1 MKTCNLCKVEKPF
14 SEFYKEKR
22 NTISGLRGDCKE
34 CCRKRSLEKYIPVP
48 QETKR
53 THKGYTDEQKK
64 LAHNESSKAYYFRN
78 KDKTRIRRAS
88 WKKEKRLSD
97 PIFRLK
103 EAISAN
109 INFNIKKYLNQ
120 SKSYRTPEYLGC
132 SFEQLFV
139 HLSSQF
145 VDGMNWGNYG
155 LGKEKW
161 NIDHALP
168 VSMAMTEDDLLILNH
183 YTNLR
188 PMWHDDNVK
197 KSNKILL

>member
-34 CCRKRSLEKYIPVP
+34 CCRKRSFEKYTPVP
-48 QETKR
+48 QETKK
-53 THKGYTDEQKK
+53 THKGYTEQQRMESN
-64 LAHNESSKAYYFRN
+64 NESSKAYYRN
-78 KDKTRIRRAS
+78 NKEYVRAYKS
-88 WKKEKRLSD
+88 EWKKKRRLSD
-97 PIFRLK
+97 PVFRLK

-120 SKSYRTPEYLGC
+120 SKSYSTPEYIGC

-145 VDGMNWGNYG
+145 VNGMNWGNYG